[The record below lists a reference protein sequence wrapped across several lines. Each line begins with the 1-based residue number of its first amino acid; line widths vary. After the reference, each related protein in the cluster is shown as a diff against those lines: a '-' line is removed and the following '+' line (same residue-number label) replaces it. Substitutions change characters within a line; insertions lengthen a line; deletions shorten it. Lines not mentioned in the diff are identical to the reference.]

1 MRMFMRMFTRLTC
14 FCLCIVIA
22 ASMVSCTTGQGGHTS
37 AGLSISLTSDKDA
50 IFANGADAVT
60 FTVIDNS
67 SREDVTSASVI
78 YMLSEDGSS
87 SQTSASFSTETPGS
101 YTFYAEYSGVRSAE
115 ISITA
120 HGENAEGIT
129 LHVSKN
135 SIYNDGGDCTV
146 ITLTDADGN
155 DVTELG
161 TFYANGEQ
169 LEDNLFSTTKGS
181 LTPVV
186 ISAAIG
192 SMPVSDT
199 EAVTA
204 TSSYQ
209 FSSRSLLEEI
219 TRTNCQYCP
228 IMQQVIAELA
238 TDNPQ
243 IVIAYN
249 VHNTVSDVYTG
260 HYTSVTRNF
269 STAFSDF
276 MMPAMSDRYTAAP
289 KTFFN
294 RSKDNHTASPNLTQE
309 FRDRALGGPKDVA
322 IALCTESTA
331 QTVSVKA
338 TIGSKKD
345 FSGRIVAVLVDNGL
359 TTSSNYRV
367 MRAYYPSVEG
377 QPQTF
382 TAGQPVHFSADF
394 DLTQLDVT
402 AVENC
407 EVIVFVTD
415 DADGQCE
422 TVQVAGSKEKKG
434 Y

>member
-1 MRMFMRMFTRLTC
+1 MRIFTRLTAS
-14 FCLCIVIA
+14 CLVIVIA

-50 IFANGADAVT
+50 IFADGADAVT

-135 SIYNDGGDCTV
+135 SIYNDGGDFTV

-169 LEDNLFSTTKGS
+169 LEDNLFSTTIGS
-181 LTPVV
+181 LAPVE

-192 SMPVSDT
+192 YNPVSNT
-199 EAVTA
+199 AAVTA

-209 FSSRSLLEEI
+209 FASRSLLEEI
-219 TRTNCQYCP
+219 TKTNCPHCL
-228 IMQQVIAELA
+228 IMQQVISELA
-238 TDNPQ
+238 QDNPQ
-243 IVIAYN
+243 MVIAYN
-249 VHNTVSDVYTG
+249 VHNTKSDVFSG
-260 HYTSVTRNF
+260 NYTSVTQEF
-269 STAFSDF
+269 SKAFCDF
-276 MMPAMSDRYTAAP
+276 ILPDEGDRHTAAP

-294 RSKDNHTASPNLTQE
+294 RSKKNYVASPNLSQE
-309 FRDRALGGPKDVA
+309 FRNMALGGPKDVA

-345 FSGRIVAVLVDNGL
+345 FSGHIVAVLVDNGIN
-359 TTSSNYRV
+359 TSSSYRV

-382 TAGQPVHFSADF
+382 TAGQ
-394 DLTQLDVT
+394 DLTQLNVT

-415 DADGQCE
+415 ADGQCE
-422 TVQVAGSKEKKG
+422 IVQVAGSKEKKG

>member
-1 MRMFMRMFTRLTC
+1 MHLFMRIFTRLTAS
-14 FCLCIVIA
+14 CLVIVIA

-50 IFANGADAVT
+50 IFADGADAVT

-135 SIYNDGGDCTV
+135 SIYNDGGDFTV

-169 LEDNLFSTTKGS
+169 LEDNLFSTTIGS
-181 LTPVV
+181 LAPVE

-192 SMPVSDT
+192 YNPVSNT
-199 EAVTA
+199 AAVTA

-209 FSSRSLLEEI
+209 FASRSLLEEI
-219 TRTNCQYCP
+219 TKTNCPHCL
-228 IMQQVIAELA
+228 IMQQVISELA
-238 TDNPQ
+238 QDNPQ
-243 IVIAYN
+243 MVIAYN
-249 VHNTVSDVYTG
+249 VHNTKSDVFSG
-260 HYTSVTRNF
+260 NYTSVTQEF
-269 STAFSDF
+269 SKAFCDF
-276 MMPAMSDRYTAAP
+276 ILPDEGDRHTAAP

-294 RSKDNHTASPNLTQE
+294 RSKKNYVASPNLSQE
-309 FRDRALGGPKDVA
+309 FRNMALGGPKDVA

-345 FSGRIVAVLVDNGL
+345 FSGHIVAVLVDNGIN
-359 TTSSNYRV
+359 TSSSYRV

-382 TAGQPVHFSADF
+382 TAGQTVRFSADF
-394 DLTQLDVT
+394 DLTQLNVT

-415 DADGQCE
+415 ADGQCE
-422 TVQVAGSKEKKG
+422 IVQVAGSKEKKG

>member
-1 MRMFMRMFTRLTC
+1 MRMFTRLTC
-14 FCLCIVIA
+14 LCLCIVIA

-50 IFANGADAVT
+50 IFADGADAVT

-135 SIYNDGGDCTV
+135 SIYNDGGDFTV

-169 LEDNLFSTTKGS
+169 LEDNLFSTTIGS
-181 LTPVV
+181 LAPVE

-192 SMPVSDT
+192 YNPVSNT
-199 EAVTA
+199 AAVTA

-209 FSSRSLLEEI
+209 FASRSLLEEI
-219 TRTNCQYCP
+219 TKTNCPHCL
-228 IMQQVIAELA
+228 IMQQVISELA
-238 TDNPQ
+238 QDNPQ
-243 IVIAYN
+243 MVIAYN
-249 VHNTVSDVYTG
+249 VHNTKSDVFSG
-260 HYTSVTRNF
+260 NYTSVTQEF
-269 STAFSDF
+269 SKAFCDF
-276 MMPAMSDRYTAAP
+276 ILPDEGDRHTAAP

-294 RSKDNHTASPNLTQE
+294 RSKKNYVASPNLSQE
-309 FRDRALGGPKDVA
+309 FRNMALGGPKDVA

-345 FSGRIVAVLVDNGL
+345 FSGHIVAVLVDNGIN
-359 TTSSNYRV
+359 TSSSYRV

-382 TAGQPVHFSADF
+382 TAGQTVRFSADF
-394 DLTQLDVT
+394 DLTQLNVT

-415 DADGQCE
+415 ADGQCE
-422 TVQVAGSKEKKG
+422 IVQVAGSKEKKG

>member
-1 MRMFMRMFTRLTC
+1 
-14 FCLCIVIA
+14 
-22 ASMVSCTTGQGGHTS
+22 
-37 AGLSISLTSDKDA
+37 
-50 IFANGADAVT
+50 
-60 FTVIDNS
+60 
-67 SREDVTSASVI
+67 
-78 YMLSEDGSS
+78 
-87 SQTSASFSTETPGS
+87 
-101 YTFYAEYSGVRSAE
+101 
-115 ISITA
+115 
-120 HGENAEGIT
+120 
-129 LHVSKN
+129 
-135 SIYNDGGDCTV
+135 
-146 ITLTDADGN
+146 
-155 DVTELG
+155 
-161 TFYANGEQ
+161 
-169 LEDNLFSTTKGS
+169 
-181 LTPVV
+181 
-186 ISAAIG
+186 
-192 SMPVSDT
+192 
-199 EAVTA
+199 
-204 TSSYQ
+204 
-209 FSSRSLLEEI
+209 
-219 TRTNCQYCP
+219 
-228 IMQQVIAELA
+228 MQQVIAELA

-309 FRDRALGGPKDVA
+309 FRDRALGGPRDVA
-322 IALCTESTA
+322 IALCTESVE
-331 QTVSVKA
+331 QTVRVEA
-338 TIGSKKD
+338 TIGTKKD

-382 TAGQPVHFSADF
+382 TAGQTVRFSADF
-394 DLTQLDVT
+394 DLTQLNVT

-415 DADGQCE
+415 DADGLCE
-422 TVQVAGSKEKKG
+422 IVQVAGIGEKKG

>member
-1 MRMFMRMFTRLTC
+1 MCSAVQQTAMSALRMVQRTDVLSCKKSRKIPVNPCPYLRVFMRMFTRLTC

-22 ASMVSCTTGQGGHTS
+22 ASLVSCTTGQGGHTS

-50 IFANGADAVT
+50 IFADGADAVT

-135 SIYNDGGDCTV
+135 SIYNDGGDFTV

-309 FRDRALGGPKDVA
+309 FRDRALGGPRDVA
-322 IALCTESTA
+322 IAVPRRTFQAISWQSLWTTA
-331 QTVSVKA
+331 
-338 TIGSKKD
+338 
-345 FSGRIVAVLVDNGL
+345 
-359 TTSSNYRV
+359 
-367 MRAYYPSVEG
+367 
-377 QPQTF
+377 
-382 TAGQPVHFSADF
+382 
-394 DLTQLDVT
+394 
-402 AVENC
+402 
-407 EVIVFVTD
+407 
-415 DADGQCE
+415 
-422 TVQVAGSKEKKG
+422 
-434 Y
+434 

>member
-1 MRMFMRMFTRLTC
+1 MRIFTRLTC
-14 FCLCIVIA
+14 FCLCVVIA
-22 ASMVSCTTGQGGHTS
+22 ASLVSCTTGQGGHTS

-50 IFANGADAVT
+50 IFADGADAVT

-67 SREDVTSASVI
+67 SREDVTSASTI

-87 SQTSASFSTETPGS
+87 PQTSASFSTETPGS

-135 SIYNDGGDCTV
+135 SIYNDGGDFTV

-161 TFYANGEQ
+161 TFYANGEK
-169 LEDNLFSTTKGS
+169 LKDNLFSTTEGS

-209 FSSRSLLEEI
+209 FSSRSLLEEM

-276 MMPAMSDRYTAAP
+276 MMPDEGDSRYTAAP
-289 KTFFN
+289 RTFFN
-294 RSKDNHTASPNLTQE
+294 RSKKNYVASLNLSQE
-309 FRDRALGGPKDVA
+309 FRNMALGGPKDVA

-331 QTVSVKA
+331 QKVSVKA
-338 TIGSKKD
+338 TIGTKKD

-394 DLTQLDVT
+394 YLTQLDVT

>member
-1 MRMFMRMFTRLTC
+1 MRIFTRLTAS
-14 FCLCIVIA
+14 CLVIVIA

-50 IFANGADAVT
+50 IFADGADAVT

-135 SIYNDGGDCTV
+135 SIYNDGGDFTV

-169 LEDNLFSTTKGS
+169 LEDNLFSTTIGS
-181 LTPVV
+181 LAPVE

-192 SMPVSDT
+192 YNPVSNT
-199 EAVTA
+199 AAVTA

-209 FSSRSLLEEI
+209 FASRSLLEEI
-219 TRTNCQYCP
+219 TKTNCPHCL
-228 IMQQVIAELA
+228 IMQQVISELA
-238 TDNPQ
+238 QDNPQ
-243 IVIAYN
+243 MVIAYN
-249 VHNTVSDVYTG
+249 VHNTKSDVFSG
-260 HYTSVTRNF
+260 NYTSVTQEF
-269 STAFSDF
+269 SKAFCDF
-276 MMPAMSDRYTAAP
+276 ILPDEGDRHTAAP

-294 RSKDNHTASPNLTQE
+294 RSKKNYVASPNLSQE
-309 FRDRALGGPKDVA
+309 FRNMALGGPKDVA

-345 FSGRIVAVLVDNGL
+345 FSGHIVAVLVDNGIN
-359 TTSSNYRV
+359 TSSSYRV

-382 TAGQPVHFSADF
+382 TAGQTVRFSADF
-394 DLTQLDVT
+394 DLTQLNVT

-415 DADGQCE
+415 ADGQCE
-422 TVQVAGSKEKKG
+422 IVQVAGSKEKKG

>member
-1 MRMFMRMFTRLTC
+1 MRIFTRLTC

-22 ASMVSCTTGQGGHTS
+22 ASLVSCTTGQGGHTS

-50 IFANGADAVT
+50 IFADGADAVT

-101 YTFYAEYSGVRSAE
+101 YTFYAEYSGARSSE
-115 ISITA
+115 ISVTA
-120 HGENAEGIT
+120 IMEDAEGIT

-135 SIYNDGGDCTV
+135 SIYNDGGDFTV

-169 LEDNLFSTTKGS
+169 LEDNLFSTTIGS
-181 LTPVV
+181 LAPVE

-192 SMPVSDT
+192 YNPVSNT
-199 EAVTA
+199 AAVTA

-209 FSSRSLLEEI
+209 FASRSLLEEI

-243 IVIAYN
+243 MVIAYN
-249 VHNTVSDVYTG
+249 VHNTRSDVFSG
-260 HYTSVTRNF
+260 NYTSVTQEF
-269 STAFSDF
+269 SKAFCDF
-276 MMPAMSDRYTAAP
+276 ILPDEADRYTAAP

-309 FRDRALGGPKDVA
+309 FRDRALGGPRDVA
-322 IALCTESTA
+322 IALCTESVE
-331 QTVSVKA
+331 QTVRVEA
-338 TIGSKKD
+338 TIGTKKD

-367 MRAYYPSVEG
+367 MRAYSPSVEG

-382 TAGQPVHFSADF
+382 TAGQTVRFSADF
-394 DLTQLDVT
+394 DLTQLNVT

-415 DADGQCE
+415 DADGLCE
-422 TVQVAGSKEKKG
+422 IVQVAGIGEKKG

>member
-1 MRMFMRMFTRLTC
+1 MRIFTRLTAS
-14 FCLCIVIA
+14 CLVIVIA
-22 ASMVSCTTGQGGHTS
+22 ASLVSCTTGQGGHTS

-87 SQTSASFSTETPGS
+87 SQTAASFSTETPGS

-135 SIYNDGGDCTV
+135 SIYNDGGDFTV

-169 LEDNLFSTTKGS
+169 LEDNLFSTTIGS
-181 LTPVV
+181 LAPVE

-192 SMPVSDT
+192 YNPVSNT
-199 EAVTA
+199 AAVTA

-209 FSSRSLLEEI
+209 FASRSLLEEI

-243 IVIAYN
+243 MVIAYN
-249 VHNTVSDVYTG
+249 VHNTKSDVFSG
-260 HYTSVTRNF
+260 NYTSVTQEF
-269 STAFSDF
+269 SKAFCDF
-276 MMPAMSDRYTAAP
+276 ILPDEGDNRYYAAP

-294 RSKDNHTASPNLTQE
+294 RSKKNYVASLNLSQE
-309 FRDRALGGPKDVA
+309 FRNMALGGPKDVA

-331 QTVSVKA
+331 RKVSVKA

-345 FSGRIVAVLVDNGL
+345 FSGHIVAVLVDNGIN
-359 TTSSNYRV
+359 TSSSYRV

-382 TAGQPVHFSADF
+382 TAGQTVRFSADF
-394 DLTQLDVT
+394 DLTQLNVT

>member
-22 ASMVSCTTGQGGHTS
+22 ASLVSCTTGQGGHTS

-50 IFANGADAVT
+50 IFADGADAVT

-135 SIYNDGGDCTV
+135 SIYNDGGDFTV

-169 LEDNLFSTTKGS
+169 LEDNLFSTTIGS
-181 LTPVV
+181 LAPVE

-192 SMPVSDT
+192 YNPVSNT
-199 EAVTA
+199 AAVTA

-209 FSSRSLLEEI
+209 FASRSLLEEI
-219 TRTNCQYCP
+219 TKTNCPHCL
-228 IMQQVIAELA
+228 IMQQVISELA
-238 TDNPQ
+238 QDNPQ
-243 IVIAYN
+243 MVIAYN
-249 VHNTVSDVYTG
+249 VHNTKSDVFSG
-260 HYTSVTRNF
+260 NYTSVTQEF
-269 STAFSDF
+269 SKAFCDF
-276 MMPAMSDRYTAAP
+276 ILPDEGDRHTAAP

-294 RSKDNHTASPNLTQE
+294 RSKKNYVASPNLSQE
-309 FRDRALGGPKDVA
+309 FRNMALGGPKDVA

-345 FSGRIVAVLVDNGL
+345 FSGHIVAVLVDNGIN
-359 TTSSNYRV
+359 TSSSYRV

-382 TAGQPVHFSADF
+382 TAGQTVRFSADF
-394 DLTQLDVT
+394 DLTQLNVT

-415 DADGQCE
+415 ADGQCE
-422 TVQVAGSKEKKG
+422 IVQVAGSKEKKG

>member
-50 IFANGADAVT
+50 IFADGADAVT

-135 SIYNDGGDCTV
+135 SIYNDGGDFTV

-155 DVTELG
+155 DVTDLG
-161 TFYANGEQ
+161 TFYADGKQ

-260 HYTSVTRNF
+260 HYTSETRNF

-309 FRDRALGGPKDVA
+309 FRDRALGGPRDVA

-345 FSGRIVAVLVDNGL
+345 FSGHIVAVLVDNGL

>member
-1 MRMFMRMFTRLTC
+1 MRIFTRLTC

-22 ASMVSCTTGQGGHTS
+22 SSLVSCTTGQGGHTS

-67 SREDVTSASVI
+67 SREDVTSGSTI
-78 YMLSEDGSS
+78 YILSEDGSS
-87 SQTSASFSTETPGS
+87 PLTSASFSTETPGS

-135 SIYNDGGDCTV
+135 SIYNDGGDFTV

-161 TFYANGEQ
+161 TFYANGEK
-169 LEDNLFSTTKGS
+169 LEDNLFSTTIGS
-181 LTPVV
+181 LTPVE

-192 SMPVSDT
+192 YNPVSNT
-199 EAVTA
+199 AAVTA

-209 FSSRSLLEEI
+209 FASRSLLEEI
-219 TRTNCQYCP
+219 TKTNCEYCL
-228 IMQQVIAELA
+228 IMQQVISDLA
-238 TDNPQ
+238 QDNPQ

-249 VHNTVSDVYTG
+249 VHNTESYVFSG
-260 HYTSVTRNF
+260 NYTSVTQEF
-269 STAFSDF
+269 SKAFCDF
-276 MMPAMSDRYTAAP
+276 ILPDEGDRYTAAP

-294 RSKDNHTASPNLTQE
+294 RSKKNYVASLNLSQE
-309 FRDRALGGPKDVA
+309 FRNMALGGPKDVA

-331 QTVSVKA
+331 RTVSVKA

-345 FSGRIVAVLVDNGL
+345 FSGHIVAVLVDNGIN
-359 TTSSNYRV
+359 TSSSYRV

-394 DLTQLDVT
+394 DLTQLNVT

-422 TVQVAGSKEKKG
+422 IVQVAGSKEKKG